1 MKTII
6 LAVFL
11 GWIGMNVFAQDF
23 YQQEI
28 TGDIFARIDG
38 KSFKANCTTPRED
51 LRYLRVL
58 HYNLDREVLQGE
70 LICHKDIAD
79 DLLAIFLELYKAAY
93 PIERMVLIDEYEAD
107 DEASM
112 RANNTSAFNYR
123 RASGMQRL
131 SSHSTGMAIDINP
144 LYNPLVKEREGRT
157 LFYPSNA
164 GAYVDRTKYFPYK
177 IEKGDLC
184 YRLFKKYGFSW
195 GGDWRSSK
203 DYQHFEKR

>member
-11 GWIGMNVFAQDF
+11 GWMGMSAFAQDF

-28 TGDIFARIDG
+28 TDDIFARIEG

-79 DLLAIFLELYKAAY
+79 DLLAIFQELYKAAY
-93 PIERMVLIDEYEAD
+93 PIERMVLIDEFDAD

-112 RANNTSAFNYR
+112 RANNTSAFNFR
-123 RASGMQRL
+123 QASGMQRL

-144 LYNPLVKEREGRT
+144 LYNPLVKHREGKTRVFPAT
-157 LFYPSNA
+157 A
-164 GAYVDRTKYFPYK
+164 TAYMDRTKFFPYK

>member
-11 GWIGMNVFAQDF
+11 GWMGMSAFAQDF

-28 TGDIFARIDG
+28 TDDIFARIEG

-79 DLLAIFLELYKAAY
+79 DLLAIFQELYKAAY

-112 RANNTSAFNYR
+112 RDNNTSAFNFR

-144 LYNPLVKEREGRT
+144 LYNPLVKHREGKT
-157 LFYPSNA
+157 KVFPA
-164 GAYVDRTKYFPYK
+164 TAIAYIDRTKFFPYK